1 MNMKKLLMIVGM
13 MLAAAMAPVWAAEK
27 VQPAEAG
34 ANPPATIAWGEA
46 VDGVQVGLVPLGG
59 DAGWRG
65 FLCPRHAR
73 DRHEEPSLEQ
83 RQNAV
88 KTRCCEVCGVPK
100 PWSATFVEGKPM
112 RMELHVRN
120 LAKEAR
126 SVYDASHGGHW
137 SFTFTQVGGGKV
149 WKTSWSR
156 EDERTM
162 EGIARSTIKLAVG
175 QQNAVEMD
183 LERHSLGLLNL
194 DGGQPAIRSLP
205 PGKYTVTAA
214 YAHPEHAQRKICDY
228 WHGTVTTG
236 PVAIEIKP
244 GEPETDAQRKARQE
258 AEAKTQVDR
267 KQQIDRESEL
277 KQRAIRE
284 GGP

>member
-1 MNMKKLLMIVGM
+1 MKKLLNMKKLLMIVGM
-13 MLAAAMAPVWAAEK
+13 MLAANLTVPLWAAEQA
-27 VQPAEAG
+27 QPATDG
-34 ANPPATIAWGEA
+34 KNPPATIAWGEA

-83 RQNAV
+83 RQKAV
-88 KTRCCEVCGVPK
+88 KTRCCELCGAPK
-100 PWSATFVEGKPM
+100 PWGATFAEGQPM

-149 WKTSWSR
+149 WKTSWSI

-205 PGKYTVTAA
+205 PGKYTVTAN
-214 YAHPEHAQRKICDY
+214 YAHPGKYAKY
-228 WHGTVTTG
+228 LGTNGRRQTST
-236 PVAIEIKP
+236 
-244 GEPETDAQRKARQE
+244 QKA
-258 AEAKTQVDR
+258 A
-267 KQQIDRESEL
+267 
-277 KQRAIRE
+277 
-284 GGP
+284 